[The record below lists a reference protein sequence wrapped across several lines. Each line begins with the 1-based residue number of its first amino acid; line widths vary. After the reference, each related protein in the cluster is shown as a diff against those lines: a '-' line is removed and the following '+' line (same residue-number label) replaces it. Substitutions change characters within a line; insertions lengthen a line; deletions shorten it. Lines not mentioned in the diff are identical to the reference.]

1 MCRFRTGTE
10 VDGSVLRFL
19 AARAGRAVLTLF
31 LCVTGVFLALRL
43 AGDPAD
49 IMLSIDTPPDV
60 RAYYRE
66 LWGLDRPL
74 IEQYELYLAS
84 AVRGDFGVS
93 FADNR
98 PAFTAVAEALPK
110 TALLGLSALLLALL
124 VGLPLGVVAA
134 VRHNSAIDRIAMASA
149 VFGYAIPIFFLGI
162 LLILL
167 FALKLRVL
175 PSAGSETPLH
185 LLLPMVTLG
194 LPLAGRLARFART
207 STLEV
212 LGKPFIRA
220 ARGRGVRPFG
230 LIVHHALPNA
240 AVPLLMFLGIEIGG
254 ILAGG
259 AVTETIFAWPGLGR
273 LLVDAV
279 GTRDLPVVQACIL
292 TITLIMVSANL
303 LTDVLHILIDPRLGG
318 FRSARGAAA

>member
-1 MCRFRTGTE
+1 MFQ
-10 VDGSVLRFL
+10 FL
-19 AARAGRAVLTLF
+19 ALRIARAVLTVLI
-31 LCVTGVFLALRL
+31 CVSAVFVALRL

-74 IEQYELYLAS
+74 IEQYLRYLA
-84 AVRGDFGVS
+84 AVAQGDFGLS
-93 FADNR
+93 FGDDR
-98 PAFTAVAEALPK
+98 PAFEAVREALPK
-110 TALLGLSALLLALL
+110 TFLLGGSALMLALL
-124 VGLPLGVVAA
+124 IGLPLGVLAA
-134 VRHNSAIDRIAMASA
+134 LRHNSAIDRLAMATA

-175 PSAGSETPLH
+175 PSAGSETPWH
-185 LLLPMVTLG
+185 LILPMVTLG

-220 ARGRGVRPFG
+220 ARGRGVMPLAIILR
-230 LIVHHALPNA
+230 HALPNA
-240 AVPLLMFLGIEIGG
+240 SVPLLMFLGIEIGG
-254 ILAGG
+254 ILAGS
-259 AVTETIFAWPGLGR
+259 AVVETIFAWPGVGR
-273 LLVDAV
+273 LLVDSV
-279 GTRDLPVVQACIL
+279 STRDLAVVQAVIL
-292 TITLIMVSANL
+292 TITVIMVCANL
-303 LTDVLHILIDPRLGG
+303 LVDIAHILIDPRLGG
-318 FRSARGAAA
+318 FARASGKPA

>member
-1 MCRFRTGTE
+1 MLKFLA
-10 VDGSVLRFL
+10 LRF
-19 AARAGRAVLTLF
+19 GRAIFTLF
-31 LCVTGVFLALRL
+31 LCVSGVFVALRM

-66 LWGLDRPL
+66 AWGLDRPL
-74 IEQYELYLAS
+74 YEQYGLYLAS
-84 AVRGDFGVS
+84 AIKGDFGVS
-93 FADNR
+93 FADGR
-98 PAFTAVAEALPK
+98 PAFESVVEALPK
-110 TALLGLSALLLALL
+110 TAILGLSALLLALF
-124 VGLPLGVVAA
+124 VGLPLGIVAA
-134 VRHNSAIDRIAMASA
+134 LKHNSSIDRLAMATA

-175 PSAGSETPLH
+175 PSAGSDSFAH
-185 LLLPMVTLG
+185 LVLPMVTLG

-220 ARGRGVRPFG
+220 ARARGVRPLG
-230 LIVHHALPNA
+230 VVIYHALPNA

-254 ILAGG
+254 ILAGS

-279 GTRDLPVVQACIL
+279 ATRDLAVVQASIL
-292 TITLIMVSANL
+292 TITLIMVCANL
-303 LTDVLHILIDPRLGG
+303 LVDMLHILIDPRLGG
-318 FRSARGAAA
+318 FRRASSTVPS